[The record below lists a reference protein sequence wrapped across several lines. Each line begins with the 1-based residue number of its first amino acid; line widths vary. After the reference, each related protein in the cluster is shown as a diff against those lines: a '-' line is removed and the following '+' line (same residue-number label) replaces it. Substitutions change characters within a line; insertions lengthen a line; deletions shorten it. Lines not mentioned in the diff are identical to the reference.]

1 MPTTFDWDSM
11 QSFLAIARAGRLTVA
26 AQRLGIDHTTLSRRI
41 KDLEAALQ
49 TRLFDRSVGGYVL
62 TSQGE
67 RFLESAQAV
76 ETLALEVLRDVA
88 GSSSKPAPF
97 FDFKLGLVITDRDSL
112 RSSKICAPKA
122 RRCSTPRMG
131 QPGSSA

>member
-41 KDLEAALQ
+41 KELEGALQ

-67 RFLESAQAV
+67 RFLESAQAM
-76 ETLALEVLRDVA
+76 ETLALEVVRDGPVQ
-88 GSSSKPAPF
+88 
-97 FDFKLGLVITDRDSL
+97 
-112 RSSKICAPKA
+112 A
-122 RRCSTPRMG
+122 RRSRARS
-131 QPGSSA
+131 GSARPMDLARASSPPSSGGCARPSPNCRLNW

>member
-41 KDLEAALQ
+41 KEQLEGALQ

-67 RFLESAQAV
+67 RFLQSAQAV
-76 ETLALEVLRDVA
+76 ETLALELLRDVA
-88 GSSSKPAPF
+88 GSSSKVAGTIRIGAPDGF
-97 FDFKLGLVITDRDSL
+97 GTSFLAPRLGRMREIQPELSIELVTM
-112 RSSKICAPKA
+112 
-122 RRCSTPRMG
+122 PRL
-131 QPGSSA
+131 

>member
-41 KDLEAALQ
+41 KELEGALQ

-67 RFLESAQAV
+67 RFLNPPRPLKPLRWKSCATSPVRARRSRVRSESAHPMDLVRA
-76 ETLALEVLRDVA
+76 
-88 GSSSKPAPF
+88 SSPPA
-97 FDFKLGLVITDRDSL
+97 SAA
-112 RSSKICAPKA
+112 CARLSPNC
-122 RRCSTPRMG
+122 RLNW
-131 QPGSSA
+131 

>member
-41 KDLEAALQ
+41 KELEGALQ
-49 TRLFDRSVGGYVL
+49 TRLFDRGVGGYVL

-67 RFLESAQAV
+67 RFLQSALGAV
-76 ETLALEVLRDVA
+76 
-88 GSSSKPAPF
+88 
-97 FDFKLGLVITDRDSL
+97 
-112 RSSKICAPKA
+112 
-122 RRCSTPRMG
+122 
-131 QPGSSA
+131 